1 MKIAKDPGGI
11 YQEYLNDIDYKTAQ
25 GFINKWPELTNF
37 IEGKQWP
44 AATPETKYMPR
55 PVINIMDQTVENKR
69 SNILSQQLKMQF
81 RLREIPEDE
90 NDELNEV
97 AQDFTDMAENTWYNL
112 DQDTLTEEMVND
124 AISVGNGILFYYYD
138 NDYVGGTKKK
148 FRGVVKGELIDPMD
162 IVYANNKLKPYE
174 TQKQPY
180 IIIVRDRDAEE
191 VRAQAKKNGE
201 AWEEI
206 QPDSYV
212 DENERYSS
220 AKVESKN
227 SNEVKTFTKL
237 WKENGEVYWCE
248 VTKAATV
255 QKPRPLAPQVPDKQN
270 EKFLLYPIVHTVFK
284 RKRKCVYGRSLVED
298 VIPNQKALNWGMGMQ
313 LLSVQQTA
321 WPKIIAK
328 VGALAQQITNT
339 PGEILEDNYNGGGDG
354 FKYMQ
359 MPNTPA
365 TVPALMQTILDM
377 TRNVVGVSE
386 VSTGESIG
394 ANMAASAIIALQ
406 NQAQKPNDGYM
417 KIVTRSIQAVGEIW
431 EQFYKCFYTIDR
443 TIKGTDEEGNPT
455 PKVFNG
461 EKGRGVEFDLIV
473 DVGPSSMFSESLQVS
488 TLDMYADR
496 QWIDKYQHAKYM
508 PTSVLPQG
516 LREELDKEQE
526 QMKLQQEEQV
536 NATQGA
542 DAVMG
547 QLTPEEQQAI
557 AENPQIMEGIA

>member
-11 YQEYLNDIDYKTAQ
+11 YQEYLNDIDYKTAM
-25 GFINKWPELTNF
+25 GFVSKWPELTNF

-44 AATPETKYMPR
+44 APTEETKYLPR
-55 PVINIMDQTVENKR
+55 PVINVCDQTVENKR

-81 RLREIPEDE
+81 RLRELPEDE
-90 NDELNEV
+90 NDAMNDV
-97 AQDFTDMAENTWYNL
+97 AQDFSDMAENTWYNV

-124 AISVGNGILFYYYD
+124 AICIGNGILFYYFD

-148 FRGVVKGELIDPMD
+148 YKGKIDGELIDPMD
-162 IVYANNKLKPYE
+162 IVYGNNRLKSYQV
-174 TQKQPY
+174 QKQPF
-180 IIIVRDRDAEE
+180 IIIVRSRDADE
-191 VRAQAKKNGE
+191 VRKQAKKNGE
-201 AWEEI
+201 GWELIE
-206 QPDSYV
+206 PDTNADP
-212 DENERYSS
+212 DEKYTS

-227 SNEVKTFTKL
+227 SNEVKTFTKF

-248 VTKAATV
+248 VTKTSTA
-255 QKPRPLAPQVPDKQN
+255 QKPRPLAPQIEGQPN
-270 EKFLLYPIVHTVFK
+270 EKFTLYPIVHTVLK
-284 RKRKCVYGRSLVED
+284 RKRKCVYGRSLIED
-298 VIPNQKALNWGMGMQ
+298 IIPNQKALNWGMGMQ

-328 VGALAQQITNT
+328 VGALTQQITNV
-339 PGEILEDNYNGGGDG
+339 PGEVLEDNYQGGADG

-359 MPNTPA
+359 MPNTPN

-417 KIVTRSIQAVGEIW
+417 QIVVQSIQAIGEIW

-443 TIKGTDEEGNPT
+443 TIKGKDEDGNPV

-461 EKGRGVEFDLIV
+461 EKGRGIEFDLIV

-488 TLDMYADR
+488 TLDSYADR
-496 QWIDKYQHAKYM
+496 QWIDKYQHSKYM

-526 QMKLQQEEQV
+526 LIKQQAEEQAM
-536 NATQGA
+536 NPQ
-542 DAVMG
+542 DIMG
-547 QLTPEEQQAI
+547 QMTPEEQRYLM
-557 AENPQIMEGIA
+557 ENPQLMEGL